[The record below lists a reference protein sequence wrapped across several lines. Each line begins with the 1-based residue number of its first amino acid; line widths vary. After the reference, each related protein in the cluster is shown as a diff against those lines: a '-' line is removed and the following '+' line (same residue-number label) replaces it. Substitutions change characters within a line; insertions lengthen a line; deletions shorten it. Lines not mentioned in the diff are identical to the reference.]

1 MWYWT
6 KEVKTQKEASAASAK
21 PKEAIAASEKPK
33 APAKAPAKP
42 LRQLMEEDVIPSLK
56 SILEA
61 QDDISEL
68 ELSFKDN
75 RVDPEFVEWI
85 SDDYDIKDNN
95 LKKTNK

>member
-1 MWYWT
+1 M
-6 KEVKTQKEASAASAK
+6 KTQKEASAASAK
-21 PKEAIAASEKPK
+21 PKEASAASEKPK

-75 RVDPEFVEWI
+75 RVDPEFVE
-85 SDDYDIKDNN
+85 
-95 LKKTNK
+95 